1 MELKPL
7 DGRKFPRFSGIC
19 TFFRLP
25 HHPVVEDLDVA
36 VLGVPWDGSVS
47 FRPGARF
54 GPRATREAS
63 VLMRAY
69 SPEADIRPFD
79 TLTVA
84 DAGDVSIVPH
94 DAAATAKNIE
104 EHVGR
109 AIAGGGRTVCVG
121 GDHSIALPILRAM
134 AKKHGPVGL
143 IHFDAHSDTYPAAW
157 GNEYHHGTP
166 FRKAVEEGILDPA
179 RTIQIGL
186 RGGLAGAEDYT
197 FARERG
203 FRLVFLDEL
212 MEKGTGAVASVIREI
227 ATGKVYLSMDVD
239 AIDPAFAPGTG
250 TPVPGGLTSREALHL
265 IRSCRGLDLVGAD
278 VVELSP
284 PYDVQ
289 QITAL
294 LAAQMAW
301 EAVVLMAAFRKDSAS
316 APSASR

>member
-25 HHPVVEDLDVA
+25 HYPEVSDLDVS

-47 FRPGARF
+47 YRPGARF
-54 GPRATREAS
+54 GPRAVREAS

-69 SPEADIRPFD
+69 SPEAAIRPFD
-79 TLTVA
+79 ALRVA
-84 DAGDVSIVPH
+84 DAGDVSVVPH
-94 DAAATAKNIE
+94 DAHATFANIE

-109 AIAGGGRTVCVG
+109 AIAGEGRTVCVG

-134 AKKHGPVGL
+134 AKRHGPLGMV
-143 IHFDAHSDTYPAAW
+143 HFDAHSDTYPAAW

-166 FRKAVEEGILDPA
+166 FRKAVEEGLLDPA
-179 RTIQIGL
+179 RVIQIGL
-186 RGGLAGAEDYT
+186 RGGLAGADDYA
-197 FARERG
+197 FAKKSG
-203 FRLVFLDEL
+203 FRLVFLDDL
-212 MEKGTGAVASVIREI
+212 MERGVGAVADAIKEV

-239 AIDPAFAPGTG
+239 AVDPAYAPGTG
-250 TPVPGGLTSREALHL
+250 TPVPGGLTSREALLL
-265 IRSCRGLDLVGAD
+265 IRSCRGLDIVGAD
-278 VVELSP
+278 VVEVSP

-301 EAVVLMAAFRKDSAS
+301 EAVVLMALWKAKAGE
-316 APSASR
+316 